1 MIKEIKNVFCNFFK
15 QDSRFYVLL
24 GFLALSLG
32 FGFTVYSDSLR
43 RLISAVQD
51 AGTSIAYWAVNTYG
65 MLLHIFFG
73 LELPE
78 IEATFMSFPQQSFE
92 EIFHI
97 DFLGLA
103 FRLRRFFE
111 AFPTSYGAYKLFLS
125 ENLYY
130 FSLFTSLIIPLL
142 VLVPVLVVLLIFS
155 GNGKPTGYV
164 SKPARLYFRFL
175 ERVLKPTG
183 KYISSFVDYCQTHKK
198 TSYVIISVWL
208 VNFNVLTICF
218 ELIAFYY
225 YGLITAD
232 PKAILY
238 IVGYVAMDLLLLL
251 VSAPLLYWLSVFGYV
266 YYHICKYFGLEKL
279 KAMEAMN
286 CGFLK
291 TLDIIVLIS
300 GEPGTGKTT
309 LLVDMFLSW
318 INIFKEDSLKSMY
331 KFEMY
336 FPMFPWARYREDLSS
351 HFGAELKV
359 LPDVEDYVDRLEATF
374 NSTSDDEILY
384 GYNTSLYK
392 TVVDI
397 GGRDLSLFE
406 ALKEYGKAFKQ
417 YSNENLGI
425 ANFSIRMDGNFDES
439 KYFKKWNGNFFER
452 KEISR
457 NAHILNQDMLRHGV
471 KKDPTSKEIGAFGPC
486 VIAWAEISKD
496 LGNQN
501 SNAQYKADSPT
512 CNVKN
517 EKMLHS
523 FMFIRHVRAL
533 IDNNPQIRMLSD
545 DQRVSNVSA
554 AAVGLMCTI
563 NIQGKSETKI
573 ALPGFDW
580 YLDFEAW
587 FSKHSKK
594 WNENRENVRG
604 DVTLSWL
611 LIKQLFSLIKMPAER
626 IRNQFGYEELQL
638 LRQAGNAFGST
649 DGARNAA
656 GAPTEH
662 VYYKMYWKV
671 YNYRFISDSHSS
683 VYAQAQQR
691 SGISIDDIPTYQ
703 DLRMTPD
710 EIRYQRSRLGD
721 ELLDMLDAASKK
733 EKDGEDPS

>member
-1 MIKEIKNVFCNFFK
+1 M
-15 QDSRFYVLL
+15 LL

-32 FGFTVYSDSLR
+32 FCFTVYLDSLR
-43 RLISAVQD
+43 RLISALQD
-51 AGTSIAYWAVNTYG
+51 VCTSIAYWAVNTYG

-73 LELPE
+73 VELPE
-78 IEATFMSFPQQSFE
+78 VNVTFMSFPQQSFE
-92 EIFHI
+92 EIFNI

-111 AFPTSYGAYKLFLS
+111 ALPTSYDAYKFFLS

-130 FSLFTSLIIPLL
+130 FSLFSSLFIPLFF
-142 VLVPVLVVLLIFS
+142 LVPVLVVLLIFS
-155 GNGKPTGYV
+155 ENGKPTGYI

-175 ERVLKPTG
+175 ERVFKPMG
-183 KYISSFVDYCQTHKK
+183 KYISSFVDYCQEHKK
-198 TSYVIISVWL
+198 TSYVIITVWL
-208 VNFNVLTICF
+208 VNFNVVSICA
-218 ELIAFYY
+218 ELVAFYF
-225 YGLITAD
+225 YGRASMD
-232 PKAILY
+232 SKAILY
-238 IVGYVAMDLLLLL
+238 IVGYIVMDLLLLF
-251 VSAPLLYWLSVFGYV
+251 VSAPLLYWLSVVGYS
-266 YYHICKYFGLEKL
+266 YYHICKYFGLERL

-318 INIFKEDSLKSMY
+318 INIFKDESLKSMY

-336 FPMFPWARYREDLSS
+336 FPTFPWARYREDLLSR
-351 HFGAELKV
+351 FGAELKV

-384 GYNTSLYK
+384 GYNTAIYK
-392 TVVDI
+392 TTVNVGSREI
-397 GGRDLSLFE
+397 SLFE
-406 ALKEYGKAFKQ
+406 TLKEYGKAFKQ

-425 ANFSIRMDGNFDES
+425 VNFSIRMDGNFDES

-452 KEISR
+452 KKISR
-457 NAHILNQDMLRHGV
+457 YAHILNQDMLRHGV
-471 KKDPTSKEIGAFGPC
+471 KKDPTSKEIGAFGPS
-486 VIAWAEISKD
+486 VIGWAEISKD

-501 SNAQYKADSPT
+501 SNAQYKADSLT
-512 CNVKN
+512 CNAKN
-517 EKMLHS
+517 EKSIHA
-523 FMFIRHVRAL
+523 FMFARHAKAL
-533 IDNNPQIRMLSD
+533 IDNNPQIRIITD

-594 WNENRENVRG
+594 WNEKRENVRG

-611 LIKQLFSLIKMPAER
+611 LIKQLFSLVKMPAER

-671 YNYRFISDSHSS
+671 YNDRFISDSHSS
-683 VYAQAQQR
+683 AYAQAQQR

-703 DLRMTPD
+703 SLRMTPD

-721 ELLDMLDAASKK
+721 ELLDMLSGQGYPSNEKK
-733 EKDGEDPS
+733 VNTHFEHFDEF

>member
-164 SKPARLYFRFL
+164 SKPARAYFWAL
-175 ERVLKPTG
+175 EHVLKPTG
-183 KYISSFVDYCQTHKK
+183 KYISSFVDYCQAHKK
-198 TSYVIISVWL
+198 TSYVIIIVWL